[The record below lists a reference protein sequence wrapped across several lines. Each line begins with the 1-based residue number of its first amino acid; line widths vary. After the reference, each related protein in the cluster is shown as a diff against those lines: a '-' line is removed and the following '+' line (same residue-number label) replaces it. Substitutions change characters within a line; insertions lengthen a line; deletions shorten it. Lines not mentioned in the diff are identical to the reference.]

1 MAHSVE
7 SRFIAIVSG
16 ALLTV
21 VAPLFTLLLTL
32 SYNEA
37 IRSQRN
43 HIEILLSTN
52 TQALA
57 RPLWDLDDDTI
68 NQITGTLVS
77 DPMIRMVEVKDTSG
91 QLDVV
96 QTAGSDIIQDAAST
110 TREVIYKTTKGPVT
124 VGQLTVYYDDVGLL
138 TSLSR
143 TELAFITIFILAIL
157 TMVLA
162 AIAGNRF
169 MVIRPLMRLAA
180 AIEATR
186 RLGSRH
192 HVDWRSKD
200 EIGRLAKSF
209 NEMQSQLEK
218 EELEIKNAH
227 ARKTEIY
234 NRTPAMLFSLDRH
247 DRIAA
252 VSDYWVQATG
262 YDRARILG
270 LNFAD
275 LIHPDDRTL
284 FQERRA
290 AHQAADTQQAG
301 ITVRFH
307 CRDGSVMD
315 ALILEKAL
323 DSSDT
328 AHHSTCLCV
337 MTDVTELRQ
346 SEKRN
351 RQQAISDHL
360 TGLFNRQG
368 FEAILDLQI
377 RDADRNGS
385 ELACLFIDLDRFKAI
400 NDNLGHAAGDAV
412 LREFTLK
419 LQPLLTPL
427 DSASRLGG
435 DEFAI
440 LLAGD
445 KVEERALQF
454 CERICTLLD
463 TPFEIE
469 NNSIRLSAS
478 IGMAV
483 YPLHAA
489 SASELLQ
496 NADMAMY
503 TRKRTGKNGSQVFDS
518 SIMDRAREHAELERD
533 IAQALSE
540 DWFEA
545 YFQPIQN
552 IATGQT
558 AGFEALLRLNHPDK
572 GLLSPAAI
580 ISLAEENGTI
590 HRIGNV
596 ILDQSVANL
605 ARLSRLPGMAQ
616 TYVAVNFSP
625 LQFEPGLPTRI
636 AGLLHRHGILPGR
649 LVIEITEA
657 VIMKDDP
664 QIRAI
669 LTAIHQLGCRI
680 ALDDFGT
687 GYSSLSYLSRFP
699 VDIVKIDQSFTRS
712 ICDDTVEIRQRN
724 RMLVEGIAA
733 ISHKMNCV
741 VIAEGVETEE
751 QKLLLAD
758 MGADYGQGYFFARPQ
773 PVERLIAAY
782 EAGSGQSR
790 TAGATSLSRGE

>member
-110 TREVIYKTTKGPVT
+110 TRDVIYKTTKGPVT

-284 FQERRA
+284 FQERKA

-790 TAGATSLSRGE
+790 TAARQA

>member
-32 SYNEA
+32 SYHEA

-43 HIEILLSTN
+43 HLEILLSTN
-52 TQALA
+52 AQALA

-77 DPMIRMVEVKDTSG
+77 DPVIRMVEVKDTSG
-91 QLDVV
+91 QLDII

-110 TREVIYKTTKGPVT
+110 TREVTYKTTNGVVT
-124 VGQLTVYYDDVGLL
+124 VGQLTVYYDDIGLL

-157 TMVLA
+157 TTVLA

-186 RLGSRH
+186 RVGSRH

-209 NEMQSQLEK
+209 NEMQTQLEK
-218 EELEIKNAH
+218 EELEIKHAH
-227 ARKTEIY
+227 ERKTEIY
-234 NRTPAMLFSLDRH
+234 NRTPAMLFSLDRY

-275 LIHPDDRTL
+275 LIHPDDRSL
-284 FQERRA
+284 FLQRKAAQHSHDA
-290 AHQAADTQQAG
+290 AHAG

-307 CRDGSVMD
+307 CMDGSVMD

-323 DSSDT
+323 DSGN
-328 AHHSTCLCV
+328 AHQGTYLCV

-368 FEAILDLQI
+368 FEAILDVQI

-419 LQPLLTPL
+419 IEPLLTPL

-445 KVEERALQF
+445 KVEERAQLF
-454 CERICTLLD
+454 CERICTMLD

-469 NNSIRLSAS
+469 GNSIRLSAS
-478 IGMAV
+478 IGMAI

-503 TRKRTGKNGSQVFDS
+503 TRKRTGKNGSQIFDS

-533 IAQALSE
+533 IAQALS
-540 DWFEA
+540 DNWFEA
-545 YFQPIQN
+545 YFQPIQDL
-552 IATGQT
+552 ATGQT
-558 AGFEALLRLNHPDK
+558 AGFEALLRLNHPEK
-572 GLLSPAAI
+572 GLLSPATI

-596 ILDQSVANL
+596 ILDQSIANL
-605 ARLSRLPGMAQ
+605 ARLSHLPGMEQ
-616 TYVAVNFSP
+616 SYVAVNFSP

-636 AGLLHRHGILPGR
+636 AGVLHRYGILPKR
-649 LVIEITEA
+649 LIIEITEA

-669 LTAIHQLGCRI
+669 LNAIHQLGCRI

-712 ICDDTVEIRQRN
+712 ICDDTVEIRQRS

-733 ISHKMNCV
+733 ISHKMNCS

-751 QKLLLAD
+751 QKELLTVI
-758 MGADYGQGYFFARPQ
+758 GADYGQGYYFARPQ
-773 PVERLIAAY
+773 PIERLIAALN
-782 EAGSGQSR
+782 ADN
-790 TAGATSLSRGE
+790 GADRAAARQA

>member
-96 QTAGSDIIQDAAST
+96 QTAGSDIIQDAASM
-110 TREVIYKTTKGPVT
+110 TREVTYKTTKGTVT

-143 TELAFITIFILAIL
+143 TELAFITIFILAVL
-157 TMVLA
+157 TIVLA

-209 NEMQSQLEK
+209 NEMQTQLEK

-227 ARKTEIY
+227 ERKTEIY

-262 YDRARILG
+262 YDRTRILG

-275 LIHPDDRTL
+275 LIHPDDRLL
-284 FQERRA
+284 FQQRKT
-290 AHQAADTQQAG
+290 AHPLPDASHSG

-307 CRDGSVMD
+307 CMDGSVMD

-323 DSSDT
+323 DSGDA
-328 AHHSTCLCV
+328 AHQSTCLCV

-412 LREFTLK
+412 LKQFTLK
-419 LQPLLTPL
+419 LEPLLTPL

-454 CERICTLLD
+454 CERICAMLD
-463 TPFEIE
+463 TPFDIE
-469 NNSIRLSAS
+469 SNSIRLSAS

-552 IATGQT
+552 LATGQT

-580 ISLAEENGTI
+580 VSLAEENGTI

-596 ILDQSVANL
+596 ILDQSIANL
-605 ARLSRLPGMAQ
+605 ARLSRLPGMEQ

-636 AGLLHRHGILPGR
+636 AGVLHRHGILPRR

-664 QIRAI
+664 QVWAI
-669 LTAIHQLGCRI
+669 LNAIHQLGCRI

-712 ICDDTVEIRQRN
+712 ICDDRMDIRQRN

-733 ISHKMNCV
+733 ISHKMNCA

-751 QKLLLAD
+751 QKALLSD
-758 MGADYGQGYFFARPQ
+758 IGADFGQGYFFARPQ
-773 PVERLIAAY
+773 PVERLISSLDTA
-782 EAGSGQSR
+782 SGQNR
-790 TAGATSLSRGE
+790 AAARQA

>member
-262 YDRARILG
+262 YDRVRILG

-284 FQERRA
+284 FQERKS

-323 DSSDT
+323 DSGDT

-454 CERICTLLD
+454 CERICALLD

-503 TRKRTGKNGSQVFDS
+503 TRKRTGKNGSQIFDS

-790 TAGATSLSRGE
+790 AAARQA

>member
-284 FQERRA
+284 FQERKA

-605 ARLSRLPGMAQ
+605 ARLSRLPGIAQ

-790 TAGATSLSRGE
+790 AAARQA

>member
-284 FQERRA
+284 FQERKA

>member
-96 QTAGSDIIQDAAST
+96 QTAGSDIIQDAASM
-110 TREVIYKTTKGPVT
+110 TREVTYKTTKGTVT

-143 TELAFITIFILAIL
+143 TELAFITIFILAVL
-157 TMVLA
+157 TIVLA

-209 NEMQSQLEK
+209 NEMQTQLEK

-227 ARKTEIY
+227 ERKTEIY

-262 YDRARILG
+262 YDRTRILG

-275 LIHPDDRTL
+275 LIHPDDRLL
-284 FQERRA
+284 FQQRKT
-290 AHQAADTQQAG
+290 AHPLPDASHSG

-307 CRDGSVMD
+307 CMDGSVMD

-323 DSSDT
+323 DSGDA
-328 AHHSTCLCV
+328 AHQSTCLCV

-412 LREFTLK
+412 LKQFTLK
-419 LQPLLTPL
+419 LEPLLTPL

-454 CERICTLLD
+454 CERICAMLD
-463 TPFEIE
+463 TPFDIE
-469 NNSIRLSAS
+469 SNSIRLSAS

-552 IATGQT
+552 LATGQT

-580 ISLAEENGTI
+580 VSLAEENGTI

-596 ILDQSVANL
+596 ILDQSIANL
-605 ARLSRLPGMAQ
+605 ARLSRLPGMEQ

-636 AGLLHRHGILPGR
+636 AGVLHRHGILPRR

-664 QIRAI
+664 QVRAI
-669 LTAIHQLGCRI
+669 LNAIHQLGCRI

-712 ICDDTVEIRQRN
+712 ICDDRMDIRQRN

-733 ISHKMNCV
+733 ISHKMNCA

-751 QKLLLAD
+751 QKALLSD
-758 MGADYGQGYFFARPQ
+758 IGADFGQGYFFARPQ
-773 PVERLIAAY
+773 PVERLITSLDTA
-782 EAGSGQSR
+782 SGQNR
-790 TAGATSLSRGE
+790 AAARQA

>member
-68 NQITGTLVS
+68 NHITGTLVS

-284 FQERRA
+284 FQERKA

-790 TAGATSLSRGE
+790 AAARQA

>member
-37 IRSQRN
+37 IRGQRN

-110 TREVIYKTTKGPVT
+110 TREVVYKTTKGPVT
-124 VGQLTVYYDDVGLL
+124 VGQLTLYYDNVSLL

-143 TELAFITIFILAIL
+143 TELAFITIFILAVL
-157 TMVLA
+157 TIVLA

-209 NEMQSQLEK
+209 NEMQTQLEK

-227 ARKTEIY
+227 ERKTEIY

-262 YDRARILG
+262 YDRTRILG

-275 LIHPDDRTL
+275 LIHPDDRLL
-284 FQERRA
+284 FQQRRT
-290 AHQAADTQQAG
+290 AHPLPDVPHSG

-307 CRDGSVMD
+307 CKDGSVMD

-323 DSSDT
+323 DSGDA
-328 AHHSTCLCV
+328 AHQSTCLCV

-412 LREFTLK
+412 LKQFTLK
-419 LQPLLTPL
+419 LEPLLTSL

-454 CERICTLLD
+454 CERICTMLD

-469 NNSIRLSAS
+469 SNSIRLSAS

-483 YPLHAA
+483 YPLHAS

-503 TRKRTGKNGSQVFDS
+503 SRKRTGKNGSQVFDS

-545 YFQPIQN
+545 YFQPIQDLS
-552 IATGQT
+552 TGQT

-580 ISLAEENGTI
+580 VSLAEENGTI

-596 ILDQSVANL
+596 ILDQSIANL
-605 ARLSRLPGMAQ
+605 ARLSRLPGMEQ

-636 AGLLHRHGILPGR
+636 AGVLHRHGIIPRR

-669 LTAIHQLGCRI
+669 LNAIHQLGCRI

-712 ICDDTVEIRQRN
+712 ICDDRMDIRQRN

-733 ISHKMNCV
+733 ISHKMNCA

-751 QKLLLAD
+751 QKALLTD
-758 MGADYGQGYFFARPQ
+758 IGADFGQGYFFARPQ
-773 PVERLIAAY
+773 PVERLITSLDTA
-782 EAGSGQSR
+782 SGQNR
-790 TAGATSLSRGE
+790 AAARQA

>member
-43 HIEILLSTN
+43 HLEILLSTN
-52 TQALA
+52 SQALA
-57 RPLWDLDDDTI
+57 RPLWDMDDDTI

-77 DPMIRMVEVKDTSG
+77 DPMIKMVEVKDTSG
-91 QLDVV
+91 QLDIV

-110 TREVIYKTTKGPVT
+110 TREVTYKTTKGTVT
-124 VGQLTVYYDDVGLL
+124 VGELTVYYDNVSLL

-143 TELAFITIFILAIL
+143 TEMAFITIFVLAIL
-157 TMVLA
+157 TIVLA

-209 NEMQSQLEK
+209 NEMQTQLEK

-227 ARKTEIY
+227 ERKTEIY

-275 LIHPDDRTL
+275 LIHPDDRSL
-284 FQERRA
+284 FQERKA
-290 AHQAADTQQAG
+290 TQQSPEASHVG
-301 ITVRFH
+301 ITIRFH
-307 CRDGSVMD
+307 CMGGSVMD

-323 DSSDT
+323 DSGD
-328 AHHSTCLCV
+328 AAQQSTCLCV

-368 FEAILDLQI
+368 FESILDLQI
-377 RDADRNGS
+377 READRNAS

-400 NDNLGHAAGDAV
+400 NDNLGHAVGDAV

-419 LQPLLTPL
+419 LEPLLTPL

-445 KVEERALQF
+445 TVEERALQF
-454 CERICTLLD
+454 CERICAILD
-463 TPFEIE
+463 TPFEIGS
-469 NNSIRLSAS
+469 NSIRLSAS

-483 YPLHAA
+483 YPLHAT
-489 SASELLQ
+489 SAAELLQ

-503 TRKRTGKNGSQVFDS
+503 SRKRTGKNGSQIFDS
-518 SIMDRAREHAELERD
+518 SIMDRARKHAELERD

-545 YFQPIQN
+545 HFQPIQDL
-552 IATGQT
+552 ATGGT
-558 AGFEALLRLNHPDK
+558 AGFEALLRLNHPEK

-596 ILDQSVANL
+596 ILDQSIANL
-605 ARLSRLPGMAQ
+605 ARLSRLPGLEQ

-636 AGLLHRHGILPGR
+636 AGVLHRHGILPRR

-669 LTAIHQLGCRI
+669 LNAIHQLGCRI

-712 ICDDTVEIRQRN
+712 ICDDAVEIRQRN

-733 ISHKMNCV
+733 ISHKMNCT

-751 QKLLLAD
+751 QKELLTEI
-758 MGADYGQGYFFARPQ
+758 GADYGQGYFFARPQ
-773 PVERLIAAY
+773 PVERLIKTLDTISDIGRVAARQ
-782 EAGSGQSR
+782 A
-790 TAGATSLSRGE
+790 

>member
-32 SYNEA
+32 SYHEA

-43 HIEILLSTN
+43 HLEILLSTN
-52 TQALA
+52 AQALA

-77 DPMIRMVEVKDTSG
+77 DPVIRMVEVKDTSG
-91 QLDVV
+91 QLDII

-110 TREVIYKTTKGPVT
+110 TREVTYKTTNGVVT
-124 VGQLTVYYDDVGLL
+124 VGQLTVYYDDIGLL

-157 TMVLA
+157 TTVLA

-186 RLGSRH
+186 RVGSRH

-209 NEMQSQLEK
+209 NEMQTQLEK
-218 EELEIKNAH
+218 EELEIKHAH
-227 ARKTEIY
+227 ERKTEIY
-234 NRTPAMLFSLDRH
+234 NRTPAMLFSLDRY

-275 LIHPDDRTL
+275 LIHPDDRSL
-284 FQERRA
+284 FLQRKAAQHSPDA
-290 AHQAADTQQAG
+290 AHAG

-307 CRDGSVMD
+307 CMDGSVMD

-323 DSSDT
+323 DSGN
-328 AHHSTCLCV
+328 AHQGTYLCV

-368 FEAILDLQI
+368 FEAILDVQI

-419 LQPLLTPL
+419 IEPLLTPL

-445 KVEERALQF
+445 KVEERAQLF
-454 CERICTLLD
+454 CERICTMLD

-469 NNSIRLSAS
+469 GNSIRLSAS
-478 IGMAV
+478 IGMAI

-503 TRKRTGKNGSQVFDS
+503 TRKRTGKNGSQIFDS

-533 IAQALSE
+533 IAQALS
-540 DWFEA
+540 DNWFEA
-545 YFQPIQN
+545 YFQPIQDL
-552 IATGQT
+552 ATGQT
-558 AGFEALLRLNHPDK
+558 AGFEALLRLNHPEK
-572 GLLSPAAI
+572 GLLSPATI

-596 ILDQSVANL
+596 ILDQSIANL
-605 ARLSRLPGMAQ
+605 ARLSHLPGMEQ
-616 TYVAVNFSP
+616 SYVAVNFSP

-636 AGLLHRHGILPGR
+636 AGVLHRYGILPKR
-649 LVIEITEA
+649 LIIEITEA

-669 LTAIHQLGCRI
+669 LNAIHQLGCRI

-712 ICDDTVEIRQRN
+712 ICDDTVEIRQRS

-733 ISHKMNCV
+733 ISHKMNCS

-751 QKLLLAD
+751 QKELLTVI
-758 MGADYGQGYFFARPQ
+758 GADYGQGYYFARPQ
-773 PVERLIAAY
+773 PIERLIAALN
-782 EAGSGQSR
+782 ADN
-790 TAGATSLSRGE
+790 GADRAAARQA

>member
-77 DPMIRMVEVKDTSG
+77 DPIIRMVEVKDTSG

-284 FQERRA
+284 FQERKT

-580 ISLAEENGTI
+580 INLAEENGTI

-773 PVERLIAAY
+773 PVERLLAAY

-790 TAGATSLSRGE
+790 AAARQA

>member
-32 SYNEA
+32 SYHEA

-43 HIEILLSTN
+43 HLEILLSTN
-52 TQALA
+52 AQALA

-77 DPMIRMVEVKDTSG
+77 DPVIRMVEVKDTSG
-91 QLDVV
+91 QLDII

-110 TREVIYKTTKGPVT
+110 TREVTYKTTNGVVT
-124 VGQLTVYYDDVGLL
+124 VGQLTVYYDDIGLL

-157 TMVLA
+157 TTVLA

-186 RLGSRH
+186 RVGSRH

-209 NEMQSQLEK
+209 NEMQTQLEK
-218 EELEIKNAH
+218 EELEIKHAH
-227 ARKTEIY
+227 ERKTEIY
-234 NRTPAMLFSLDRH
+234 NRTPAMLFSLDRY

-275 LIHPDDRTL
+275 LIHPDDRSL
-284 FQERRA
+284 FLQRKA
-290 AHQAADTQQAG
+290 AQHSPDVAHAG

-307 CRDGSVMD
+307 CMDGSVMD

-323 DSSDT
+323 DSGN
-328 AHHSTCLCV
+328 AHQGTYLCV

-368 FEAILDLQI
+368 FEAILDVQI

-419 LQPLLTPL
+419 IEPLLTPL

-445 KVEERALQF
+445 KVEERAQLF
-454 CERICTLLD
+454 CERICTMLD

-469 NNSIRLSAS
+469 GNSIRLSAS
-478 IGMAV
+478 IGMAI

-503 TRKRTGKNGSQVFDS
+503 TRKRTGKNGSQIFDS

-533 IAQALSE
+533 IAQALS
-540 DWFEA
+540 DNWFEA
-545 YFQPIQN
+545 YFQPIQDL
-552 IATGQT
+552 ATGQT

-572 GLLSPAAI
+572 GLLSPATI

-596 ILDQSVANL
+596 ILDQSIANL
-605 ARLSRLPGMAQ
+605 ARLSHLPGMEQ
-616 TYVAVNFSP
+616 SYVAVNFSP

-636 AGLLHRHGILPGR
+636 AGVLHRYGILPKR
-649 LVIEITEA
+649 LIIEITEA

-669 LTAIHQLGCRI
+669 LNAIHQLGCRI

-712 ICDDTVEIRQRN
+712 ICDDTVEIRQRS

-733 ISHKMNCV
+733 ISHKMNCS

-751 QKLLLAD
+751 QKELLTVI
-758 MGADYGQGYFFARPQ
+758 GADYGQGYYFARPQ
-773 PVERLIAAY
+773 PIERLIAALN
-782 EAGSGQSR
+782 ADN
-790 TAGATSLSRGE
+790 GADRAAARQA

>member
-32 SYNEA
+32 SYHEA

-43 HIEILLSTN
+43 HLEILLSTN
-52 TQALA
+52 AQALA

-77 DPMIRMVEVKDTSG
+77 DPVIRMVEVKDTSG
-91 QLDVV
+91 QLNII

-110 TREVIYKTTKGPVT
+110 TREVTYKTTNGVVT
-124 VGQLTVYYDDVGLL
+124 VGQLTVYYDDIGLL

-157 TMVLA
+157 TTVLA

-186 RLGSRH
+186 RVGSRH

-209 NEMQSQLEK
+209 NEMQTQLEK
-218 EELEIKNAH
+218 EELEIKHAH
-227 ARKTEIY
+227 ERKTEIY
-234 NRTPAMLFSLDRH
+234 NRTPAMLFSLDRY

-275 LIHPDDRTL
+275 LIHPDDRSL
-284 FQERRA
+284 FLQRKA
-290 AHQAADTQQAG
+290 AQHSHDAAQAG

-307 CRDGSVMD
+307 CMDGSVMD

-323 DSSDT
+323 DSGN
-328 AHHSTCLCV
+328 AHQGTYLCV

-368 FEAILDLQI
+368 FEAILDVQI

-419 LQPLLTPL
+419 IEPLLTPL

-445 KVEERALQF
+445 KVEERAQLF
-454 CERICTLLD
+454 CERICTMLD

-469 NNSIRLSAS
+469 GNSIRLSAS
-478 IGMAV
+478 IGMAI

-503 TRKRTGKNGSQVFDS
+503 TRKRTGKNGSQIFDS

-533 IAQALSE
+533 IAQALS
-540 DWFEA
+540 DNWFEA
-545 YFQPIQN
+545 YFQPIQDL
-552 IATGQT
+552 ATGQT
-558 AGFEALLRLNHPDK
+558 AGFEALLRLNHPEK
-572 GLLSPAAI
+572 GLLSPATI

-596 ILDQSVANL
+596 ILDQSIANL
-605 ARLSRLPGMAQ
+605 ARLSHLPGMEQ
-616 TYVAVNFSP
+616 SYVAVNFSP

-636 AGLLHRHGILPGR
+636 AGVLHRYGILPKR
-649 LVIEITEA
+649 LIIEITEA

-669 LTAIHQLGCRI
+669 LNAIHQLGCRI

-712 ICDDTVEIRQRN
+712 ICDDTVEIRQRS

-733 ISHKMNCV
+733 ISHKMNCS

-751 QKLLLAD
+751 QKELLTVI
-758 MGADYGQGYFFARPQ
+758 GADYGQGYYFARPQ
-773 PVERLIAAY
+773 PIERLIAALN
-782 EAGSGQSR
+782 ADN
-790 TAGATSLSRGE
+790 GADRAAARQA

>member
-32 SYNEA
+32 SYHEA

-43 HIEILLSTN
+43 HLEILLSTN
-52 TQALA
+52 AQALA

-77 DPMIRMVEVKDTSG
+77 DPVIRMVEVKDTSG
-91 QLDVV
+91 QLDII

-110 TREVIYKTTKGPVT
+110 TREVTYKTTNGVVT
-124 VGQLTVYYDDVGLL
+124 VGQLTVYYDDIGLL

-157 TMVLA
+157 TTVLA

-186 RLGSRH
+186 RVGSRH

-209 NEMQSQLEK
+209 NEMQTQLEK
-218 EELEIKNAH
+218 EELEIKHAH
-227 ARKTEIY
+227 ERKTEIY
-234 NRTPAMLFSLDRH
+234 NRTPAMLFSLDRY

-275 LIHPDDRTL
+275 LIHPDDRSL
-284 FQERRA
+284 FLQRKAAQHSPDA
-290 AHQAADTQQAG
+290 AHAG

-307 CRDGSVMD
+307 CMDGSVMD

-323 DSSDT
+323 DSGN
-328 AHHSTCLCV
+328 AHQGTYLCV

-368 FEAILDLQI
+368 FEAILDVQI

-419 LQPLLTPL
+419 IEPLLTPL

-445 KVEERALQF
+445 KVEERAQLF
-454 CERICTLLD
+454 CERICTMLD

-469 NNSIRLSAS
+469 GNSIRLSAS
-478 IGMAV
+478 IGMAI

-503 TRKRTGKNGSQVFDS
+503 TRKRTGKNGSQIFDS

-533 IAQALSE
+533 IAQALS
-540 DWFEA
+540 DNWFEA
-545 YFQPIQN
+545 YFQPIQDL
-552 IATGQT
+552 ATGQT
-558 AGFEALLRLNHPDK
+558 AGFEALLRLNHPEK
-572 GLLSPAAI
+572 GLLSPATI

-596 ILDQSVANL
+596 ILDQSIANL
-605 ARLSRLPGMAQ
+605 ARLSHLPGMEQ
-616 TYVAVNFSP
+616 SYVAVNFSP

-636 AGLLHRHGILPGR
+636 AGVLHRYGILPKR
-649 LVIEITEA
+649 LIIEITEA

-669 LTAIHQLGCRI
+669 LNAIHQLGCRI

-712 ICDDTVEIRQRN
+712 ICDDTVEIRQRS

-733 ISHKMNCV
+733 ISHKMNCS

-751 QKLLLAD
+751 QKELLTVI
-758 MGADYGQGYFFARPQ
+758 GADYGQGYYFARPQ
-773 PVERLIAAY
+773 PIERLIAALN
-782 EAGSGQSR
+782 ADSGADRAAARQ
-790 TAGATSLSRGE
+790 A

>member
-32 SYNEA
+32 SYHEA

-43 HIEILLSTN
+43 HLEILLSTN
-52 TQALA
+52 AQALA

-77 DPMIRMVEVKDTSG
+77 DPVIRMVEVKDTSG
-91 QLDVV
+91 QLDII

-110 TREVIYKTTKGPVT
+110 TREVTYKTTNGVVT
-124 VGQLTVYYDDVGLL
+124 VGQLTVYYDDIGLL

-157 TMVLA
+157 TTVLA

-186 RLGSRH
+186 RVGSRH

-209 NEMQSQLEK
+209 NEMQTQLEK
-218 EELEIKNAH
+218 EELEIKHAH
-227 ARKTEIY
+227 ERKTEIY
-234 NRTPAMLFSLDRH
+234 NRTPAMLFSLDRY

-275 LIHPDDRTL
+275 LIHPDDRSL
-284 FQERRA
+284 FLQRKAAQHSPDA
-290 AHQAADTQQAG
+290 AHAG

-307 CRDGSVMD
+307 CMDGSVMD

-323 DSSDT
+323 DSGN
-328 AHHSTCLCV
+328 AHQGTYLCV

-368 FEAILDLQI
+368 FEAILDVQI

-419 LQPLLTPL
+419 IEPLLTPL

-445 KVEERALQF
+445 KVEERAQLF
-454 CERICTLLD
+454 CERICTMLD

-469 NNSIRLSAS
+469 GNSIRLSAS
-478 IGMAV
+478 IGMAI

-503 TRKRTGKNGSQVFDS
+503 TRKRTGKNGSQIFDS

-533 IAQALSE
+533 IAQALS
-540 DWFEA
+540 DNWFEA
-545 YFQPIQN
+545 YFQPIQDL
-552 IATGQT
+552 ATGQT

-572 GLLSPAAI
+572 GLLSSATI

-596 ILDQSVANL
+596 ILDQSIANL
-605 ARLSRLPGMAQ
+605 ARLSHLPGMEQ
-616 TYVAVNFSP
+616 SYVAVNFSP

-636 AGLLHRHGILPGR
+636 AGVLHRYGILPKR
-649 LVIEITEA
+649 LIIEITEA

-669 LTAIHQLGCRI
+669 LNAIHQLGCRI

-712 ICDDTVEIRQRN
+712 ICDDTVEIRQRS

-733 ISHKMNCV
+733 ISHKMNCS

-751 QKLLLAD
+751 QKELLTVI
-758 MGADYGQGYFFARPQ
+758 GADYGQGYYFARPQ
-773 PVERLIAAY
+773 PIERLIAALN
-782 EAGSGQSR
+782 ADN
-790 TAGATSLSRGE
+790 GADRAAARQA

>member
-284 FQERRA
+284 FQERKA

-503 TRKRTGKNGSQVFDS
+503 TRKRTGKNSSQVFDS

-782 EAGSGQSR
+782 EAGAGQSR
-790 TAGATSLSRGE
+790 AAARQA

>member
-262 YDRARILG
+262 YDRVRILG

-284 FQERRA
+284 FQERKS

-323 DSSDT
+323 DSGDT

-454 CERICTLLD
+454 CERICALLD

-503 TRKRTGKNGSQVFDS
+503 TRKRTGKNGSQIFDS

-733 ISHKMNCV
+733 ISHKMNCA

-790 TAGATSLSRGE
+790 AAARQA

>member
-32 SYNEA
+32 SYHEA

-43 HIEILLSTN
+43 HLEILLSTN
-52 TQALA
+52 AQALA

-77 DPMIRMVEVKDTSG
+77 DPVIRMVEVKDTSG
-91 QLDVV
+91 QLDII

-110 TREVIYKTTKGPVT
+110 TREVTYKSTNGVVT
-124 VGQLTVYYDDVGLL
+124 VGQLTVYYDDIGLL

-157 TMVLA
+157 TTVLA

-186 RLGSRH
+186 RVGSRH

-209 NEMQSQLEK
+209 NEMQTQLEK
-218 EELEIKNAH
+218 EELEIKHAH
-227 ARKTEIY
+227 ERKTEIY
-234 NRTPAMLFSLDRH
+234 NRTPAMLFSLDRY

-262 YDRARILG
+262 YDRVRILG

-275 LIHPDDRTL
+275 LIHPDDRSL
-284 FQERRA
+284 FLQRKAAQHSPDA
-290 AHQAADTQQAG
+290 AHAG

-307 CRDGSVMD
+307 CMDGSVMD

-323 DSSDT
+323 DSGN
-328 AHHSTCLCV
+328 AHQGTYLCV

-368 FEAILDLQI
+368 FEAILDVQI

-419 LQPLLTPL
+419 IEPLLTPL

-445 KVEERALQF
+445 KVEERAQLF
-454 CERICTLLD
+454 CERICTMLD

-469 NNSIRLSAS
+469 GNSIRLSAS
-478 IGMAV
+478 IGMAI

-503 TRKRTGKNGSQVFDS
+503 TRKRTGKNGSQIFDS

-533 IAQALSE
+533 IAQALS
-540 DWFEA
+540 DNWFEA
-545 YFQPIQN
+545 YFQPIQDL
-552 IATGQT
+552 ATGQT

-572 GLLSPAAI
+572 GLLSPATI

-596 ILDQSVANL
+596 ILDQSIANL
-605 ARLSRLPGMAQ
+605 ARLSHLPGMEQ
-616 TYVAVNFSP
+616 SYVAVNFSP

-636 AGLLHRHGILPGR
+636 AGVLHRYGILPKR
-649 LVIEITEA
+649 LIIEITEA

-669 LTAIHQLGCRI
+669 LNAIHQLGCRI

-712 ICDDTVEIRQRN
+712 ICDDTVEIRQRS

-733 ISHKMNCV
+733 ISHKMNCS

-751 QKLLLAD
+751 QKELLTVI
-758 MGADYGQGYFFARPQ
+758 GADYGQGYYFARPQ
-773 PVERLIAAY
+773 PIERLIAALN
-782 EAGSGQSR
+782 ADN
-790 TAGATSLSRGE
+790 GADRAAARQA